1 MTLGGLAFEVLRQQQ
16 AWHGTLALQAWRA
29 ALGSQTAGWTLQ
41 WHYRLAVLGGWL
53 MAGLPSA
60 LLLAWRRWQG
70 RAGRDA
76 LEVLAG
82 RSRRLT
88 LLLAMAVGT
97 GAYLAWPAPL
107 PPPAT
112 PLCAMLLLL
121 ALAGLP

>member
-1 MTLGGLAFEVLRQQQ
+1 MTLAALALEVLREQR
-16 AWHGTLALQAWRA
+16 AWHGTLALDAWRE
-29 ALGSQTAGWTLQ
+29 ALGAQPAGWALQ
-41 WHYRLAVLGGWL
+41 WHYRLGVLSGWL
-53 MAGLPSA
+53 LAGLPPA
-60 LLLAWRRWQG
+60 LLLGWRRWQG

-88 LLLAMAVGT
+88 LLLAMTGAA

-112 PLCAMLLLL
+112 PWCAALLLL
-121 ALAGLP
+121 AMAGLP

>member
-1 MTLGGLAFEVLRQQQ
+1 MIAGLAMEALREQQ
-16 AWHGTLALQAWRA
+16 AWHGTLALQAWRD
-29 ALGSQTAGWTLQ
+29 ALGSPGAAWTLQ

-53 MAGLPSA
+53 MAGLPSV
-60 LLLAWRRWQG
+60 LLLGWRRWQG

-76 LEVLAG
+76 LEVLAS

-88 LLLAMAVGT
+88 LLLAMAVGAGT
-97 GAYLAWPAPL
+97 YLVWPAPL

-112 PLCAMLLLL
+112 PLCAALLLF